1 MEDSCVDALEKR
13 EAGCTSGVELV
24 VTVLWDAWNCNLS
37 LMNYLFLELS
47 IQYFWTVIDWITEP
61 SERKRCRKS
70 CPGVLAVSPL

>member
-1 MEDSCVDALEKR
+1 MDALEKR

-24 VTVLWDAWNCNLS
+24 VTVLWGCLEFNLS

-47 IQYFWTVIDWITEP
+47 IQYFWTVIDWITKP

-70 CPGVLAVSPL
+70 CPVVLAVSPL